1 MQSGKFFSDEIL
13 RELGVLK
20 DSSPQALVNEESQ
33 VDEAPLGFGA
43 GLAARLGTMMPG
55 QSTRAQARGKLESG
69 KVANNLYQNY
79 YQWLGRNNLQPDE
92 KTIIDFLSANKMPT
106 GNAQAVLKQSQPNP
120 QQTSQTPPQKSAT
133 VQKGQ
138 FNAPANT
145 PIPQTKSSPF
155 AKKPSQQ
162 ATTATPSTPYP
173 RTGTPASSLSPP
185 SARDQELDNIKRDQ
199 ERDAYQNQ
207 VAAARQRDDAAKKA
221 TDDVRKA
228 VGSTME
234 ESINDILRLSGLS
247 EVITE
252 QLSKK
257 AIDDAFIAAAGE
269 FLDKGYAEIPPV
281 AAAAPGQPP
290 SGTQASSEV
299 PNDETPQASG
309 QPLNLTKSFQQGRE
323 DGTAGKPKQS
333 NFNLSDDPKK
343 DFNKWLEFVKQRQDS
358 AAIIS
363 YARRELKKLSTTTSA
378 TTATSTAST
387 AS

>member
-185 SARDQELDNIKRDQ
+185 SPTAVIIIIIMLVSSLILCVSLWMTT
-199 ERDAYQNQ
+199 DAQTGY
-207 VAAARQRDDAAKKA
+207 
-221 TDDVRKA
+221 
-228 VGSTME
+228 
-234 ESINDILRLSGLS
+234 SIG
-247 EVITE
+247 
-252 QLSKK
+252 
-257 AIDDAFIAAAGE
+257 
-269 FLDKGYAEIPPV
+269 
-281 AAAAPGQPP
+281 
-290 SGTQASSEV
+290 
-299 PNDETPQASG
+299 
-309 QPLNLTKSFQQGRE
+309 
-323 DGTAGKPKQS
+323 
-333 NFNLSDDPKK
+333 
-343 DFNKWLEFVKQRQDS
+343 W
-358 AAIIS
+358 
-363 YARRELKKLSTTTSA
+363 SA
-378 TTATSTAST
+378 TSIAKRRKGS
-387 AS
+387 